1 MLITLP
7 DDSLLTIF
15 ASITLASV
23 AAIAATSKQFCTLCR
38 ADSLWQ
44 RLAQSRWPHVQSVEC
59 MCTCAPQC
67 AHPPVGADRTE
78 CSTCSQ
84 RSWRQFHRERARLPR
99 WQHLYFRMDDIEFL
113 LSARPKDWPKVFA
126 EHLLA
131 IGAGP
136 VPNASRE
143 APTYTPF
150 DYWAARVA
158 HALTPAVLAE
168 LNEWFQEV
176 TLGLDVFYDYAATP
190 QGSADAIGQGAL
202 TEALVAALRG
212 LSALWLVHAYV
223 GTVGPNHEVRP
234 PPTFA
239 SPP

>member
-1 MLITLP
+1 M
-7 DDSLLTIF
+7 DVSNELL
-15 ASITLASV
+15 
-23 AAIAATSKQFCTLCR
+23 Q
-38 ADSLWQ
+38 
-44 RLAQSRWPHVQSVEC
+44 
-59 MCTCAPQC
+59 
-67 AHPPVGADRTE
+67 G
-78 CSTCSQ
+78 
-84 RSWRQFHRERARLPR
+84 
-99 WQHLYFRMDDIEFL
+99 
-113 LSARPKDWPKVFA
+113 RPKLIYLF
-126 EHLLA
+126 LSNILA
-131 IGAGP
+131 PG
-136 VPNASRE
+136 RE

-150 DYWAARVA
+150 DYWAVRVG

-223 GTVGPNHEVRP
+223 GTVGPKHEVRP
-234 PPTFA
+234 PPAFA